1 MEETSFAERYGP
13 WAVVAGASEGVGECF
28 AHAVAERGVNVVALS
43 RRQNVLDEVADSI
56 RATTGVEVRPVA
68 IDLATEDAMDHV
80 RAATGDLDVGL
91 IMYCAGADPNYTYFL
106 DQSAETAKAMV
117 QRNCV
122 VPLEMCHHFAPPM
135 RERGKGGII
144 LVGSG
149 AGLIGAPYMVTYGA
163 TKAFDM
169 VFAESLWAE
178 VHGDGVDVLCL
189 VLALTDTPA
198 VRRLLARRGKLAGPD
213 DTTPLEGAV
222 SVRETVAD
230 ALEQLANGP
239 TWFVGDMLRDGA
251 QQLGSVSRSDAVKVM
266 IELGDA
272 TMGPD
277 ATPADPPGTSTARA
291 TAG

>member
-1 MEETSFAERYGP
+1 MRGSAFAERYGP
-13 WAVVAGASEGVGECF
+13 WAVVAGASEGVGEGL
-28 AHAVAERGVNVVALS
+28 ARAVAERGVNVVLLA
-43 RRQNVLDEVADSI
+43 RRQSVLEEVAASISADS
-56 RATTGVEVRPVA
+56 GVEARPVA
-68 IDLATEDAMDHV
+68 IDLATDDAMDEV
-80 RAATGDLDVGL
+80 VEATADLDVGL

-106 DQSAETAKAMV
+106 DQSADTAKAMV
-117 QRNCV
+117 HRNCV

-144 LVGSG
+144 LVSSG

-178 VHGDGVDVLCL
+178 VHNDGVDVLCL

-198 VRRLLARRGKLAGPD
+198 VRRLLARRGKLASPED
-213 DTTPLEGAV
+213 ATPLEGAV
-222 SVRETVAD
+222 SVQQTVAE

-251 QQLGSVSRSDAVKVM
+251 QQLGSVSRNDAVKVM
-266 IELGDA
+266 IELGGE
-272 TMGPD
+272 TMGAD
-277 ATPADPPGTSTARA
+277 ATPAVTS
-291 TAG
+291 

>member
-122 VPLEMCHHFAPPM
+122 VPLEMCHHFAPPK

-163 TKAFDM
+163 T
-169 VFAESLWAE
+169 
-178 VHGDGVDVLCL
+178 
-189 VLALTDTPA
+189 
-198 VRRLLARRGKLAGPD
+198 
-213 DTTPLEGAV
+213 
-222 SVRETVAD
+222 
-230 ALEQLANGP
+230 
-239 TWFVGDMLRDGA
+239 
-251 QQLGSVSRSDAVKVM
+251 
-266 IELGDA
+266 
-272 TMGPD
+272 
-277 ATPADPPGTSTARA
+277 
-291 TAG
+291 

>member
-1 MEETSFAERYGP
+1 MGELSFAERYGP
-13 WAVVAGASEGVGECF
+13 WAVVAGASEGVGERF
-28 AHAVAERGVNVVALS
+28 AHALAERGVNVVVLS
-43 RRQNVLDEVADSI
+43 RRQEVLDEVANSI
-56 RATTGVEVRPVA
+56 RTATGVEVRAVA
-68 IDLATEDAMDHV
+68 IDLAGPNAMDRVRDATED
-80 RAATGDLDVGL
+80 LEVGL
-91 IMYCAGADPNYTYFL
+91 IMYCAGADPNYTHFL
-106 DQSAETAKAMV
+106 DQSTETARAMV

-135 RERGKGGII
+135 RQRGRGGII

-163 TKAFDM
+163 TKAFDL

-178 VHGDGVDVLCL
+178 LHGDGVDVLCL

-198 VRRLLARRGKLAGPD
+198 VRRLLARRGKLAGPE

-222 SVRETVAD
+222 SVEETVAE

-251 QQLGSVSRSDAVKVM
+251 RQLGSMSRSDAVKVM
-266 IELGDA
+266 SELGDA

-277 ATPADPPGTSTARA
+277 ATPGEVS
-291 TAG
+291 

>member
-1 MEETSFAERYGP
+1 MSDTAFSERYGP
-13 WAVVAGASEGVGECF
+13 WAVVAGASEGVGEGF
-28 AHAVAERGVNVVALS
+28 ARAVARRGVNVVLLA
-43 RRQNVLDEVADSI
+43 RRQNVLEEVAASISADS
-56 RATTGVEVRPVA
+56 GVEARPVA
-68 IDLATEDAMDHV
+68 VDLATDDAIDQV
-80 RAATGDLDVGL
+80 VEATADLDVGL
-91 IMYCAGADPNYTYFL
+91 IMYCAGADPNYTYFV
-106 DQSAETAKAMV
+106 DQPADTAKAMV
-117 QRNCV
+117 HRNCV
-122 VPLEMCHHFAPPM
+122 VPVEMCHHFASPM

-178 VHGDGVDVLCL
+178 LHNEGVDVLSL

-198 VRRLLARRGKLAGPD
+198 VRRLLARRRKLASPE

-222 SVRETVAD
+222 SVEQTVAE

-251 QQLGSVSRSDAVKVM
+251 RQLGSVSRNDAVKVM
-266 IELGDA
+266 IELGGE
-272 TMGPD
+272 TMGGE
-277 ATPADPPGTSTARA
+277 ATPAATS
-291 TAG
+291 